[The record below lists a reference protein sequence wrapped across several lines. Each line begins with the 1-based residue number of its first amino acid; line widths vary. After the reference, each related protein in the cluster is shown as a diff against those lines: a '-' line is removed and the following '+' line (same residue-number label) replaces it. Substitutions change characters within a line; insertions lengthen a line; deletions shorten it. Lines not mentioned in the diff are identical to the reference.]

1 MVGLVIVMAS
11 IALVEPAA
19 DAVDAA
25 PEVAVEVAGAV
36 EAAPLADLPLNVLG
50 TAIGPDAEVVA
61 SPSATPAPTTSST
74 PPTTIVTP
82 STSLDVVV
90 APSSATP
97 SSATPST
104 LAPVT
109 TTISPPLSIE
119 EAALALVRYDWQAM
133 FPNLQIDFLGPRNG
147 LRALTYP
154 AEHRIEIFVRD
165 SDTPA
170 SLHRVLAHELGH
182 VIDVELNSPD
192 DRDRWLAQR
201 GLSGSTTWWPNESAP
216 DFSTGAGDFAEA
228 FAVWETGVTTQSRLA
243 GQPDE
248 ADLALLQELAS

>member
-1 MVGLVIVMAS
+1 MVGLVLVMAS

-36 EAAPLADLPLNVLG
+36 EAAPVADLPLNVLG
-50 TAIGPDAEVVA
+50 AAIGPDVEVPSSA
-61 SPSATPAPTTSST
+61 STLAPTTSST

-82 STSLDVVV
+82 STSLEGAVG
-90 APSSATP
+90 PSSV
-97 SSATPST
+97 TPST
-104 LAPVT
+104 LAPAT
-109 TTISPPLSIE
+109 TTVAPPASIE
-119 EAALALVRYDWQAM
+119 EQALALVRYDWQAM

-165 SDTPA
+165 SDTAA

-201 GLSGSTTWWPNESAP
+201 GLAGSTTWWPNESAP
-216 DFSTGAGDFAEA
+216 DFATGAGDFAEA
-228 FAVWETGVTTQSRLA
+228 FAVWETGVQTQSTLA
-243 GQPDE
+243 GQPDD
-248 ADLALLQELAS
+248 ADLALLRELAS

>member
-1 MVGLVIVMAS
+1 MVGLVLVMAS

-19 DAVDAA
+19 DAVQAA
-25 PEVAVEVAGAV
+25 PDVAVEVAGAV
-36 EAAPLADLPLNVLG
+36 EAAPVADLPLNVLG
-50 TAIGPDAEVVA
+50 AALGPDGEVTASA
-61 SPSATPAPTTSST
+61 SPTPAPTTSST

-82 STSLDVVV
+82 STSLDVAV
-90 APSSATP
+90 APASV
-97 SSATPST
+97 TPST
-104 LAPVT
+104 LAPAT
-109 TTISPPLSIE
+109 TTTAPPPSIE
-119 EAALALVRYDWQAM
+119 EQALALVRYDWQAM

-154 AEHRIEIFVRD
+154 AEHRIEVFVRD

-201 GLSGSTTWWPNESAP
+201 GLAGSTTWWPNESAP
-216 DFSTGAGDFAEA
+216 DFATGAGDFAEA

-248 ADLALLQELAS
+248 ADLALLRELAS